1 MAAAADFNTV
11 LRAAIE
17 DISEQGYDDPQ
28 RIAMWMQRLKETA
41 ERSLAPEHMLRGM
54 LDDALRAV
62 YGRLIDRGGIYRV
75 HPGVSRYTLMNVAPK
90 LRAELDR
97 RILASADLIK
107 LNREETI
114 AKIQRRFAGWATSV
128 PAGGGSDTGRREAKD
143 DVRKAL
149 KQLPFAERRV
159 MIDQGHKLNAALSNI
174 VATDAGAIAAQWF
187 SHYRQ
192 PNYDYREDHK
202 ERDGVVYLV
211 RGSWALEKGFIKAS
225 AGGYIDDHD
234 QPAEKPFCRCR
245 FKWLYSLRD
254 INRDAPDMLTV
265 PGRAEF
271 ERVRVA

>member
-28 RIAMWMQRLKETA
+28 RVAMWMQRLKETA

-62 YGRLIDRGGIYRV
+62 YGRLIDRGGVYRV
-75 HPGVSRYTLMNVAPK
+75 HPGVPRYTLMNVAPK

-174 VATDAGAIAAQWF
+174 VATDAGAIAARWV
-187 SHYRQ
+187 SHWRQ
-192 PNYDYREDHK
+192 AGYDYREDHR
-202 ERDGVVYLV
+202 ERDGKVYLV
-211 RGSWALEKGFIKAS
+211 RGSWAQDKGFVKVGAE
-225 AGGYIDDHD
+225 GYTDAIT
-234 QPAEKPFCRCR
+234 QPAEEPFCRCY
-245 FKWLYSLRD
+245 FTWLYSLRD

-265 PGRAEF
+265 AGRTEF